1 MGQHSDCLSER
12 LLTLANFARF
22 VILLLELLVTL
33 LLLVSLCG
41 VGSIVFNVAVQGA
54 CLDLK
59 LLEDGG
65 IFHF

>member
-1 MGQHSDCLSER
+1 MGQHSNCLSER

-33 LLLVSLCG
+33 QLLVSLCG